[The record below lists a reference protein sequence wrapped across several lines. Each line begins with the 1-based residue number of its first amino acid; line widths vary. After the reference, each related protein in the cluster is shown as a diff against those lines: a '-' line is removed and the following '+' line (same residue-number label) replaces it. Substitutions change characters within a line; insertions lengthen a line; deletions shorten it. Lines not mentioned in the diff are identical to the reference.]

1 MKNTL
6 LKRLFNKNNKIR
18 IETEEDKTFHK
29 LSFEFLKAKFN
40 TCLEKGLDM
49 KQAAELL
56 AKNGKNKIKQPSSN
70 PFFKIIGYLFT
81 G

>member
-18 IETEEDKTFHK
+18 IETDEDKTFHK
-29 LSFEFLKAKFN
+29 LSFEFLKVKFN

-56 AKNGKNKIKQPSSN
+56 DKNGKNKIKQPSSN
-70 PFFKIIGYLFT
+70 PFFKLTGYLFT